1 MINIEK
7 KDSSRN
13 IQSHSEVDSMDTI
26 KSTETVRSNQV
37 EPTWSR
43 SHDDVMYGSRP
54 THSKASWARPCSIRK
69 EPERKQI
76 ACRTRRDLHAVSQCA
91 EWTCVRIS
99 VRPGTMPREKQ
110 REQAGLDKEK
120 RER

>member
-1 MINIEK
+1 MNNIEK

-26 KSTETVRSNQV
+26 KSTETVQSNQV

-43 SHDDVMYGSRP
+43 GRDDAMNGSRP
-54 THSKASWARPCSIRK
+54 TNRLIICTRPCSIRK